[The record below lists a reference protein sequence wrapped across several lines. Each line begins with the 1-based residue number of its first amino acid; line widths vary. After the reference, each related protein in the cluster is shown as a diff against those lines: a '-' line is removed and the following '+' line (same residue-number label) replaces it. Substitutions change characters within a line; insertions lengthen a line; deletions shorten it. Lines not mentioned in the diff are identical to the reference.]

1 MLTRLNDKSQVGLQ
15 HGEAMELIT
24 SILLA
29 LAAVVI
35 GIGLIVW
42 GVSGLRRRGSR

>member
-1 MLTRLNDKSQVGLQ
+1 
-15 HGEAMELIT
+15 MELIT

-29 LAAVVI
+29 LAAIVI
-35 GIGLIVW
+35 GIALIAW